1 MPRADGRVGFG
12 VIGAN
17 WGRGRATDIQAI
29 PEAYLAAVSS
39 RSEARARAAGEELGV
54 AWHTDYRELL
64 RRDDVDVVAI
74 YTPNVSHL
82 EIIEAAAEAGKH
94 VLTTKP
100 LEITVERVDAAI
112 RACERA
118 GVKLGVEY
126 MARYADDTYFGY
138 RAIAD
143 GRIGRPV
150 VGEFSY
156 KCYRPQAY
164 YTGTRGTWAVD
175 GGGAMM
181 LQAIHTID
189 VMLWYM
195 GDARSVVAEWGAL
208 THEIETED
216 TALALVTFQ
225 SGAMAT
231 LVGTTSFHT
240 DRPGDQYGSGALT
253 RLEVGGTEG
262 AIVVAD
268 GALAMAKLADGSTLA
283 PVERPAAN
291 AFQDFARWVRDDA
304 YASPTLV
311 KAPDGRRSIEL
322 IEAIYRSARSGERV
336 VLNA

>member
-1 MPRADGRVGFG
+1 MPSADGRVGFG
-12 VIGAN
+12 VVGVN
-17 WGRGRATDIQAI
+17 FGLGRSRQIQAV
-29 PEAYLAAVSS
+29 PEGYLAAVAS
-39 RSEARARAAGEELGV
+39 RSEGRAREAGEQLGV
-54 AWHTDYRELL
+54 AGHTDYRELV

-74 YTPNVSHL
+74 YTPNASHL
-82 EIIEAAAEAGKH
+82 EIVRVAAEAGKH

-100 LEITVERVDAAI
+100 LEITVERVDQAI
-112 RACERA
+112 DACGRA

-126 MARYADDTYFGY
+126 MARYADDAYLGY

-156 KCYRPQAY
+156 KCYRPQTY
-164 YTGTRGTWAVD
+164 YSGTRGTWAVD

-195 GDARSVVAEWGAL
+195 GDVRSVVAESGAL
-208 THEIETED
+208 THEFETED
-216 TALALVTFQ
+216 TAIALVTFTN
-225 SGAMAT
+225 GAMAT

-253 RLEVGGTEG
+253 RLEVGGTDG
-262 AIVVAD
+262 AIVIAD
-268 GALAMAKLADGSTLA
+268 GALAMAKLADGSTLT

-291 AFQDFARWVRDDA
+291 AFQDFARWILDDA
-304 YASPTLV
+304 YTSPTLV
-311 KAPDGRRSIEL
+311 KAPDGRKSIAL
-322 IEAIYRSARSGERV
+322 IEAIYRSARTGERV
-336 VLNA
+336 VLDG